1 MSRLILLIIDFFDF
15 WHKRKILNF
24 LKKNDHNQF
33 NTVFDIGAHKGESI
47 DLFIKNFN
55 INKIYSF
62 EASPINFNRL
72 KEKTEKMINKDVSL
86 QTKIIIENIA
96 IGSKN
101 EKSKL
106 KQITES
112 SSSTLSNINLDSKYF
127 NKKKILLNFL
137 SKKNYFYD
145 IEVEV
150 KTLEYYLDHKKINII
165 DFLKIDTEG
174 FEYQVL
180 LGLKKKIKDVKL
192 ILFEPNMVLGRSNK
206 FFIKSCEKIFCYS
219 NNIKNFPNKYIN
231 KINVIPSLLRKKFYK
246 VEKAEGIVNYINLLV
261 IGGSQGAKIF
271 DSLIKKSII
280 ELSKKYSLKVYQQ
293 SNSANFEDLKKFY
306 KDNDIDYEL
315 FNFNE
320 DISNFM
326 SKSNMCIT
334 RAGASTLAELVFLN
348 LPYVA
353 IPLPTSKDNH
363 QFENAFFYNKI
374 DCNWILNQNEIN
386 DDIIT
391 NKLLKI
397 IDNKEK
403 YMVKKMNMKNFSY
416 QNTWNNINQKIIS
429 VINENRISKN

>member
-1 MSRLILLIIDFFDF
+1 MKQRILISTGGSGGHVIPATILYEHLKDLFNVSMTTDHRGLKFLDKDKYNIEIFNVAPISKNFFLLPFQFFLIVYSIISSIFFLREKNVDLLISTGGYMSLPLCLAS
-15 WHKRKILNF
+15 KILN
-24 LKKNDHNQF
+24 
-33 NTVFDIGAHKGESI
+33 I
-47 DLFIKNFN
+47 
-55 INKIYSF
+55 
-62 EASPINFNRL
+62 
-72 KEKTEKMINKDVSL
+72 
-86 QTKIIIENIA
+86 
-96 IGSKN
+96 
-101 EKSKL
+101 
-106 KQITES
+106 
-112 SSSTLSNINLDSKYF
+112 
-127 NKKKILLNFL
+127 
-137 SKKNYFYD
+137 
-145 IEVEV
+145 
-150 KTLEYYLDHKKINII
+150 
-165 DFLKIDTEG
+165 
-174 FEYQVL
+174 
-180 LGLKKKIKDVKL
+180 KL

-293 SNSANFEDLKKFY
+293 SNLANFEDLKKFY